1 MESLTVLDAWQEL
14 LPPSIRV
21 SAGAASGDAASLTVD
36 ELASAGDVTSD
47 RMRELE
53 FGRMYAKRALSMLG
67 FDKLD
72 LPIALDRAPLWP
84 SGVVGSLTHVRGCQ
98 GEHFAA
104 AVARASD
111 FSAIGI
117 DAEFEGGL
125 DPHVWTQVLTTRELG
140 QIRALPVNAR
150 ATEVLTRWCIKEAIA
165 KAERQPTEP
174 IEIEIVGKSDGF
186 WNAKNLSQRKSRDHW
201 QARTTKSHGLI
212 LAAVVVPR

>member
-1 MESLTVLDAWQEL
+1 MEGLTVLDAWQEL

-36 ELASAGDVTSD
+36 ELASAGDVNSD

-98 GEHFAA
+98 GEHCAA

-140 QIRALPVNAR
+140 QIRALAVNAR

-174 IEIEIVGKSDGF
+174 IEIEIEGNGDGF
-186 WNAKNLSQRKSRDHW
+186 WNAKNLGKPMSRDHW

-212 LAAVVVPR
+212 LAAVI